1 MPQAVPTQHPAVVLR
16 SHFKLVRA
24 LLAVAMFAV
33 VGLSI
38 ALVIVAND
46 QDQITGSSAV
56 RPAESIRYGGFN
68 PATGRPESAPLARR
82 EHPLQSNLVT
92 GSRYDGGTKEGAKDH
107 SKNAAT
113 GDLGGG
119 APESQNGPG
128 ARTD

>member
-1 MPQAVPTQHPAVVLR
+1 VLR

-46 QDQITGSSAV
+46 HDQITGSSAV

-92 GSRYDGGTKEGAKDH
+92 GSRDSGPNEGARGKDY

-113 GDLGGG
+113 GDFGGD